1 MKLIRHNRPHAV
13 WVRLL
18 FFNWKRNEMLRF
30 EDILESV
37 AENNP
42 SADLDLLK
50 KAYVFSGM
58 VHQGQTRMS
67 GEPYLIHPLAVSNI
81 LADLKMDVQCVV
93 TGLLHDTVE
102 DTHTT
107 LEKIDELFGPEV
119 ASLVDGVTKISRL
132 TFDKQE
138 DREAENFRKM
148 IFAMSKDIRI
158 ILIKLADRLHN
169 MRTLDALKPNRQK
182 AIARETMDIY
192 APMANRLGIGW
203 IKTELEDI
211 SFKYI
216 DPERYAFL
224 TERVV
229 QETDAWSKYIEN
241 VKSIIEGKLTEND
254 FDGVVAGRVKH
265 LYSIHKKME
274 AQGVDF
280 ENIYDIIAFR
290 IVVENDQ
297 DCYAVLGLI
306 HSIWKPVPGRF
317 KDYIALPKLNRYQS
331 LHTTVVG
338 PYGIRMEVQIRTYEM
353 HRIAEYGIA
362 SHWKYKENGE
372 IDADDDKTFAWLRQ
386 LLEWQRDL
394 KDSDEF
400 MDSLKVDL
408 FPEEV
413 FVFTPKGDIKQF
425 SVGATP
431 IDFAYAIHTDVGN
444 RCVGAK
450 INGKLVPLGTKLRS
464 GDVVEVITS
473 KIDRPRKDWL
483 NHVKSARAKTRIRQ
497 WIKNEER
504 TKSISLGKEI
514 LGHELQR
521 HNLNLESLV
530 ASKTLEEVAKSKFS
544 LGSVESLFATIGYG
558 KVSATN
564 VLRGILPEEKSFEA
578 SKHKFSFK
586 RMFGRFKSSPKI
598 ARSPVIVSGDDDIMV
613 RYAQCCNPL
622 PGESIEGL
630 TTLGQGLSIHSEN
643 CPNLMNVD
651 VERLIEVAWAPDIS
665 ITRPVNIEVLCR
677 NEKGVLAEMTN
688 VIQSADANISSAE
701 IGTNP
706 ENRAVCTLVVD
717 VKSVK
722 HLNTIMS
729 SLTRISKVLRVR
741 RVKKSSS
748 VEDNTEGERV

>member
-1 MKLIRHNRPHAV
+1 
-13 WVRLL
+13 
-18 FFNWKRNEMLRF
+18 MLRF
-30 EDILESV
+30 EDIVESV
-37 AENNP
+37 TENYP
-42 SADLDLLK
+42 TADVALLK

-67 GEPYLIHPLAVSNI
+67 GEPYLIHPIAVSHI
-81 LADLKMDVQCVV
+81 LAELRMDMQCVV

-107 LEKIDELFGPEV
+107 LEKIEELFGHEV

-132 TFDKQE
+132 TFDKKQ

-148 IFAMSKDIRI
+148 IFAMSKDIRV

-169 MRTLDALKPNRQK
+169 MRTLDALRPDRQR

-203 IKTELEDI
+203 IKTELEDL
-211 SFKYI
+211 SFKYL
-216 DPERYAFL
+216 DPDKYSFL

-229 QETDAWSKYIEN
+229 QETDAWGKYIEN
-241 VKSIIEGKLTEND
+241 VKAIIEESLQEN
-254 FDGVVAGRVKH
+254 GSKGTVTGRVKH
-265 LYSIHKKME
+265 LYSIDQKME
-274 AQGVDF
+274 EQGVDF
-280 ENIYDIIAFR
+280 ENIYDIIGFR
-290 IVVENDQ
+290 VVVESLQ

-306 HSIWKPVPGRF
+306 HSTWKPVPGRF

-338 PYGIRMEVQIRTYEM
+338 PYGIRMEVQIRTAEM

-362 SHWKYKENGE
+362 SHWKYKEDGE
-372 IDADDDKTFAWLRQ
+372 INPDDDKTFAWLRQ

-394 KDSDEF
+394 KDTDEF

-425 SVGATP
+425 SIGSTP
-431 IDFAYAIHTDVGN
+431 IDFAYAVHTDIGN

-450 INGKLVPLGTKLRS
+450 INGKLVPLGTRLRS
-464 GDVVEVITS
+464 GDIVDIITS
-473 KIDRPRKDWL
+473 EIDRPRKDWL
-483 NHVKSARAKTRIRQ
+483 NHVSSARAKTRIRQ

-504 TKSISLGKEI
+504 TKSVALGTEI
-514 LGHELQR
+514 LTQELKS
-521 HNLNLESLV
+521 HNLNLATLVESGM
-530 ASKTLEEVAKSKFS
+530 LEELAKAKFG
-544 LGSVESLFATIGYG
+544 LGSVESLYATIGYG
-558 KVSATN
+558 KVSASN
-564 VLRGILPEEKSFEA
+564 VLRSIVPEETA
-578 SKHKFSFK
+578 SRQKQKFSFM
-586 RMFGRFKSSPKI
+586 RMLGRFKGSSRSAK
-598 ARSPVIVSGDDDIMV
+598 SPVVVRGDDDIMV

-622 PGESIEGL
+622 PGDSIAGL
-630 TTLGQGLSIHSEN
+630 TTLGQGLSIHSED
-643 CPNLMNVD
+643 CANLMNVD
-651 VERLIEVAWAPDIS
+651 SERLLEVAWAPDIN

-677 NEKGVLAEMTN
+677 NEKGVLAEMTSA
-688 VIQSADANISSAE
+688 IRGADANISSAE

-717 VKSVK
+717 VRNTE
-722 HLNTIMS
+722 HLKAIM
-729 SLTRISKVLRVR
+729 LALKRVSKVMKVR
-741 RVKKSSS
+741 RIKKG
-748 VEDNTEGERV
+748 VANKDDERV

>member
-1 MKLIRHNRPHAV
+1 
-13 WVRLL
+13 
-18 FFNWKRNEMLRF
+18 MLRF
-30 EDILESV
+30 EDIVESV
-37 AENNP
+37 KENNP
-42 SADLDLLK
+42 QADLELLK

-58 VHQGQTRMS
+58 VHQGQVRMS
-67 GEPYLIHPLAVSNI
+67 GEPYLMHPIAVSHI
-81 LADLKMDVQCVV
+81 LADLRMDMQCIV

-132 TFDKQE
+132 TFDKKQ

-148 IFAMSKDIRI
+148 IFAMSKDIRVL
-158 ILIKLADRLHN
+158 LIKLADRLHN
-169 MRTLDALKPNRQK
+169 MRTLDALRPDKQRV
-182 AIARETMDIY
+182 IARETMDIY

-203 IKTELEDI
+203 IKTELEDL
-211 SFKYI
+211 SFKYL
-216 DPERYAFL
+216 DPERFAYL

-229 QETDAWSKYIEN
+229 QETDAWSKYIDN
-241 VKSIIEGKLTEND
+241 AKSVIEGALADNGSE
-254 FDGVVAGRVKH
+254 GVVTGRVKH
-265 LYSIHKKME
+265 LYSINRKME

-290 IVVENDQ
+290 VIVESIQ

-306 HSIWKPVPGRF
+306 HSTWKPVPGRF
-317 KDYIALPKLNRYQS
+317 KDYIALPRLNRYQS

-338 PYGIRMEVQIRTYEM
+338 PYGIRMEVQIRTHEM

-362 SHWKYKENGE
+362 SHWRYKEGGE
-372 IDADDDKTFAWLRQ
+372 INPEDDKTFAWLRQ

-394 KDSDEF
+394 KDTDEF

-413 FVFTPKGDIKQF
+413 FVFTPNGDIKQF

-431 IDFAYAIHTDVGN
+431 IDFAYAVHTDIGN

-464 GDVVEVITS
+464 GDIVDIITS
-473 KIDRPRKDWL
+473 DVHRPRKDWL
-483 NHVKSARAKTRIRQ
+483 NHVMSARAKTRIRQ

-504 TKSISLGKEI
+504 TKSISLGTEI
-514 LGHELQR
+514 LGHELER
-521 HNLNLESLV
+521 HNLNLDTLLESGKI
-530 ASKTLEEVAKSKFS
+530 AEIAMSKFGLS
-544 LGSVESLFATIGYG
+544 TTESLFATIGYG
-558 KVSATN
+558 KVSASS
-564 VLRGILPEEKSFEA
+564 VLKSLLPVKEGLKGGRG
-578 SKHKFSFK
+578 KFSFM
-586 RMFGRFKSSPKI
+586 RMLGRFKGSPRVAK
-598 ARSPVIVSGDDDIMV
+598 SPVIVRGDDDIMV

-622 PGESIEGL
+622 PGEPIEGL
-630 TTLGQGLSIHSEN
+630 TTLGQGLSIHAHD
-643 CPNLMNVD
+643 CVNLMNVD
-651 VERLIEVAWAPDIS
+651 SERLIEVAWAPDIN
-665 ITRPVNIEVLCR
+665 ITRPVNLEVLCK

-688 VIQSADANISSAE
+688 AIRSADANISSAS

-717 VKSVK
+717 VRSTG
-722 HLNTIMS
+722 HLDAIVR
-729 SLTRISKVLRVR
+729 SLRKINKVLKVSRIKLKNVA
-741 RVKKSSS
+741 
-748 VEDNTEGERV
+748 VEDERV